1 MKMKHNKKRN
11 TAFLYET
18 LVREMTK
25 CVISKDKI
33 KKNQILS
40 ILKEHFS
47 KGKVL
52 NKELFLY
59 KNINETSG
67 LKRDIAEKILK
78 ETKYDYELLSK
89 DEIFLEQSK
98 VINKI
103 NKNISPSV
111 FSNFVSNYKNLA
123 SIAQIFSG
131 SLSPKER
138 VLLEETIL
146 EKMSE
151 NGSTEEVVMKP
162 LDDLTYKTFIKKF
175 NEKYSDSLL
184 SEQKDLLTNY
194 FLSLDDNGLSLKI
207 YLNEELGRIK
217 EEIKNC
223 FSLQEIKQD
232 ENMSNKAQIVFEKLE
247 QFKKQEFDQKMLT
260 ELLKIQY
267 FVSEAKNN
275 GN

>member
-33 KKNQILS
+33 KKNEILS

-151 NGSTEEVVMKP
+151 SGSTEEVVMKP

>member
-33 KKNQILS
+33 KKNEILS

-151 NGSTEEVVMKP
+151 SGSKEEVAMKP